1 MADKNIAVKHI
12 QRNDTRANW
21 LTHNPILLKGE
32 IGVEID
38 TFKIKIGNGVD
49 NYATLPYL
57 NTSLDRK
64 IATQKVTALTDNQTE
79 FDIPFEDYEED
90 RCYLDIRINSV
101 WISPEKYTINGNKLV
116 LKSGR
121 KIGTEVFFTCHYL
134 TYINQ
139 GKQRDVSTQKVVATI
154 SNQTEFNI
162 PFDNFEKDNCFL
174 EVRINSVWINPDKYT
189 IREKTLVLNDGR
201 KVGTEVFITCHYLKN
216 YTYTESSSL
225 IQKRLVE
232 LEEKSANEQIEKQKL
247 IEEVRELKTLLMDY
261 VSNK

>member
-32 IGVEID
+32 LGVEID

-64 IATQKVTALTDNQTE
+64 ITTQKVTALTDNQTE

-101 WISPEKYTINGNKLV
+101 WINPDKYTINGNKLV

-121 KIGTEVFFTCHYL
+121 KIGTEVFM
-134 TYINQ
+134 
-139 GKQRDVSTQKVVATI
+139 
-154 SNQTEFNI
+154 
-162 PFDNFEKDNCFL
+162 
-174 EVRINSVWINPDKYT
+174 
-189 IREKTLVLNDGR
+189 
-201 KVGTEVFITCHYLKN
+201 TCHYLKN
-216 YTYTESSSL
+216 YTYTENSSL
-225 IQKRLVE
+225 IQQRLVE
-232 LEEKSANEQIEKQKL
+232 LEEKSVNEQMEKQKL

-261 VSNK
+261 ISNK